1 MVLHAPVHVVSVQTL
16 TCVKGTAAVW
26 RKQTHAM
33 TTAAAR
39 ATRVNFIFTSVTLKA
54 DIC

>member
-1 MVLHAPVHVVSVQTL
+1 MALHAPVHAVSVQML

-39 ATRVNFIFTSVTLKA
+39 ATRAIFIFTSVMLKA